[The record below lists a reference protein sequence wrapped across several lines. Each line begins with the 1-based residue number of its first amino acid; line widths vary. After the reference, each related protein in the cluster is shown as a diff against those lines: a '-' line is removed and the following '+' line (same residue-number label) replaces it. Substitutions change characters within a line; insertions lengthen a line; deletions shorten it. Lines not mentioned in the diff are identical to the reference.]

1 MKHYIPISGKDSF
14 KTWLVQVA
22 RNPSNEYIPLFNP
35 TGAELPPIFEW
46 LDRVE
51 EYIGVKIVYI
61 GDNLE
66 DIIAEQGILPSIKA
80 RFCTR
85 LSKIY
90 PMEDFIGDEPC
101 FVYYGIRADEK
112 RTGYINAKKPNIKP
126 VYPLVEEKI
135 GLDDVYTSLY
145 NIGLLPPAF
154 FWQSLY
160 DRVVQILGDD
170 AARIEQIHPITRQQ
184 LFSWRT
190 RMNCSFCFFQRAY
203 EWVGLLEH
211 YPDLFW
217 NAVKIEEE
225 TGGIDFTWRYKQS
238 LRVVARKANDI
249 KERRA
254 RKVAKFFLPKQGNLF
269 DMLDNGEE
277 GDTPDILTSVS
288 CGLFCGK

>member
-22 RNPSNEYIPLFNP
+22 RDPEKEYIPLFNP
-35 TGAELPPIFEW
+35 TGVELPPVFEW

-51 EYIGVKIVYI
+51 KYIGVKIVHV

-85 LSKIY
+85 MSKIY
-90 PMEDFIGDEPC
+90 PMEDFIGSEPC

-112 RTGYINAKKPNIKP
+112 RTGYINTKKPNIIP
-126 VYPLVEEKI
+126 VYPLVEENI

-145 NIGLLPPAF
+145 NIGLLPPSF

-160 DRVVQILGDD
+160 DRVVQLLGNDTTQ
-170 AARIEQIHPITRQQ
+170 IEKLHPITRQQ

-217 NAVKIEEE
+217 NAAKIEQE
-225 TGGIDFTWRYKQS
+225 TGGSDFTWRYKQS
-238 LRVVARKANDI
+238 LSVVAEKASEI

-269 DMLDNGEE
+269 DVLDSDED
-277 GDTPDILTSVS
+277 GDIPDLLTSVS